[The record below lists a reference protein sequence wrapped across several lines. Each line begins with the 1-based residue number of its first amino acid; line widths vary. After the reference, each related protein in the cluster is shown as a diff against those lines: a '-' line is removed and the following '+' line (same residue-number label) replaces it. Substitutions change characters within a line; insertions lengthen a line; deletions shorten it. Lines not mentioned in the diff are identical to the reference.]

1 MSDQAEAG
9 EGLEKD
15 SPDTGE
21 LNETLD
27 DTGDADDSLELKELQ
42 AMEAAGPQ
50 PGETREQFATR
61 LHEAQVVLHKK
72 HKTKTRSRGQKGL
85 VIVNTGNGKGKTTAA
100 LGVLFRAWGRGMRVC
115 MLQFIKATT
124 SNYGE
129 TKAAKRLGIEMIAMG
144 DGFTWL
150 SEDIEKDKAT
160 ARQCWELCQQKI
172 VSGEYDIVILDEMT
186 YTLSY
191 GWLDVNEVIAVLKQ
205 RPAGMHIII
214 TGRNAVP
221 ELVEYADL
229 VTEMNEI
236 KHPYTQGIKAQK
248 GIEF

>member
-1 MSDQAEAG
+1 MIDQPGARDDLEENNSSAVSESQEEESG
-9 EGLEKD
+9 ETA
-15 SPDTGE
+15 DT
-21 LNETLD
+21 
-27 DTGDADDSLELKELQ
+27 LELKELQ
-42 AMEAAGPQ
+42 ELEAAGPQ
-50 PGETREQFATR
+50 PGETRDQFATR
-61 LHEAQVVLHKK
+61 LHEAQVALHKK
-72 HKTKTRSRGQKGL
+72 HKTQTRSGSQKGL

-129 TKAAKRLGIEMIAMG
+129 NKAAKRLGIEIIPMG

-150 SEDIEKDKAT
+150 SDDIEKDKAT
-160 ARQCWELCQQKI
+160 ARQCWELCRQKI
-172 VSGEYDIVILDEMT
+172 LSGDYDIVILDEMT

-191 GWLDVNEVIAVLKQ
+191 GWLDVNEVIEVLKQ
-205 RPAGMHIII
+205 REPAMHIII
-214 TGRNAVP
+214 TGRNALP

-229 VTEMNEI
+229 VTEMTEI
-236 KHPYTQGIKAQK
+236 KHPYSQGIKAQK